1 MRRNGRAWEEE
12 KVQLQLR
19 ISQLESEIKKMNK
32 EKRIMQRAHR
42 LEMIS
47 RVRKEIAIVVCVL
60 AFLCVR
66 AFV

>member
-12 KVQLQLR
+12 NVQLQLR
-19 ISQLESEIKKMNK
+19 ISQLESEIKKMK

-42 LEMIS
+42 FKMIS
-47 RVRKEIAIVVCVL
+47 RVRKEIATVVCVL